1 METLGFH
8 LRLRRTGD
16 LNLPAILIAFLGGGW
31 NLPPFLQRKF
41 YRLLYFPYGG
51 CSASHLRIM
60 ISMQHGG
67 RVRSLSISDSEPR
80 KGIHTSLFRVSRPK
94 YFQHGSTT
102 YLLNIIVEQV
112 KRLIGM
118 LTPLNL

>member
-1 METLGFH
+1 
-8 LRLRRTGD
+8 
-16 LNLPAILIAFLGGGW
+16 
-31 NLPPFLQRKF
+31 
-41 YRLLYFPYGG
+41 
-51 CSASHLRIM
+51 M

-112 KRLIGM
+112 KRLIGELWKSSCLYADAIKSM
-118 LTPLNL
+118 TLAENNDLEVETE